1 MSQNT
6 LTPDRAVELLK
17 RQFHI
22 DVSRETA
29 EEAIAKLGEY
39 EEGTFE
45 TLQLCYKRKGST
57 YILLAVQNHVMHN
70 GAWQRYIDHL
80 KANYDTIVVETIVNI
95 SLMQWF
101 LRNGFTQTK
110 KHKDWAIW
118 RKI

>member
-1 MSQNT
+1 MSQNK
-6 LTPDRAVELLK
+6 LSPDRAVALLN
-17 RQFHI
+17 RMG
-22 DVSRETA
+22 VSVTREVA
-29 EEAIAKLGEY
+29 EQAIETLGTY
-39 EEGTFE
+39 EEGRFE
-45 TLQLCYKRKGST
+45 TLQICYKIKGST
-57 YILLAVQNHVMHN
+57 YILLAVQNNEMGN

-80 KANYDTIVVETIVNI
+80 KANYQTIVVETIVNI